1 MAAKTTAQRNQHNW
15 VWLTRWAI
23 RPMIYHLYNSLNF
36 KSSHYMSWNTCTKIK
51 RPIALLRLLEEAL
64 DKDYAAY
71 SLKLKEEK
79 KSGIKQPKH

>member
-1 MAAKTTAQRNQHNW
+1 
-15 VWLTRWAI
+15 
-23 RPMIYHLYNSLNF
+23 
-36 KSSHYMSWNTCTKIK
+36 MSWNTCTKIK
-51 RPIALLRLLEEAL
+51 RSIALLRLLEEAL